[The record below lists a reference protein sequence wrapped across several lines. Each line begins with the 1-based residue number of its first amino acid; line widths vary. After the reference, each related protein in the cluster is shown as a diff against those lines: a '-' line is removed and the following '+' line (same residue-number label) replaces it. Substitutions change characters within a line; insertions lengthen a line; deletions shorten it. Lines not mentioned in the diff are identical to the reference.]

1 MVLSIVVQD
10 SVGVQDIVEQFVN
23 FIKKLIQLFTE
34 PDEPE
39 TEAETEAEDNKSPP
53 TLGVDVNDGIGAND
67 AFGKP

>member
-1 MVLSIVVQD
+1 MVLSVVVQD
-10 SVGVQDIVEQFVN
+10 SVSVQDVIERVFN
-23 FIKKLIQLFTE
+23 FIKKLIQLFIE

-39 TEAETEAEDNKSPP
+39 TEAEAEEEDNKSPP

>member
-1 MVLSIVVQD
+1 MVLSVVVQD
-10 SVGVQDIVEQFVN
+10 SVSVQDVIERVFN
-23 FIKKLIQLFTE
+23 FIKKLIQLFIE

-39 TEAETEAEDNKSPP
+39 TKVEAEEEDNKSPP